1 MKLGVICI
9 NKPDS
14 NRRFNHCIVHKS
26 ANKFFATPLTVEQGT
41 PPATARRGQGM
52 KPQPVR

>member
-1 MKLGVICI
+1 VINNTVI
-9 NKPDS
+9 ETPIGIWFVNTNNTQS
-14 NRRFNHCIVHKS
+14 G
-26 ANKFFATPLTVEQGT
+26 NKFFATPLTVQQGT